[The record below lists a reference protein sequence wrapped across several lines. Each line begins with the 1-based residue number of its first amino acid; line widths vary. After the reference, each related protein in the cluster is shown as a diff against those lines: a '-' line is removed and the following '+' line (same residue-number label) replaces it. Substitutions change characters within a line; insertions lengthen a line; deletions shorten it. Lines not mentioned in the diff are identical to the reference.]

1 MNNSDQAYESHV
13 LKIAINKYLDQKLT
27 NSQEDLKKIELNKDE
42 LVWDIVSKIHSQSG
56 YKVSMSFARDI
67 IDQRIVNIKA
77 ELREAEEKARLEM
90 IRIKAEKVEK
100 QIKNITFLKKLP
112 PELNFDETKSDIFI
126 RVYKICCEYDLCDEF
141 DELDSDEIFDQ
152 KLFIKILQTTIF
164 PDEYYEYCIN
174 NCIDI
179 IQDLEEE
186 FNIRIGDEEAENLK
200 TVRDIVEIIYI
211 Y

>member
-1 MNNSDQAYESHV
+1 M
-13 LKIAINKYLDQKLT
+13 T
-27 NSQEDLKKIELNKDE
+27 
-42 LVWDIVSKIHSQSG
+42 KIHSQSG
-56 YKVSMSFARDI
+56 YKVSISFARDI
-67 IDQRIVNIKA
+67 IDQRIVNIK
-77 ELREAEEKARLEM
+77 EQLKEAEEKARLEM

-164 PDEYYEYCIN
+164 TDEYSQYYIN
-174 NCIDI
+174 I
-179 IQDLEEE
+179 IFELEEE
-186 FNIRIGDEEAENLK
+186 FDIEIDDLEADTLE
-200 TVRDIVEIIYI
+200 TVRDIVEIIYTKI
-211 Y
+211 VS

>member
-77 ELREAEEKARLEM
+77 ELREAEEKL
-90 IRIKAEKVEK
+90 V
-100 QIKNITFLKKLP
+100 LK
-112 PELNFDETKSDIFI
+112 
-126 RVYKICCEYDLCDEF
+126 
-141 DELDSDEIFDQ
+141 
-152 KLFIKILQTTIF
+152 
-164 PDEYYEYCIN
+164 
-174 NCIDI
+174 
-179 IQDLEEE
+179 
-186 FNIRIGDEEAENLK
+186 
-200 TVRDIVEIIYI
+200 
-211 Y
+211 

>member
-141 DELDSDEIFDQ
+141 DELDSNEIFDK

-164 PDEYYEYCIN
+164 TDEYSQYYIN
-174 NCIDI
+174 I
-179 IQDLEEE
+179 IFELEEE
-186 FNIRIGDEEAENLK
+186 FDIEINDSEAETLE
-200 TVRDIVEIIYI
+200 TVRDIVEIIYTKI
-211 Y
+211 VS

>member
-141 DELDSDEIFDQ
+141 DELDSDEIFDK

-164 PDEYYEYCIN
+164 TDEYSQYYIN
-174 NCIDI
+174 I
-179 IQDLEEE
+179 IFELEEE
-186 FNIRIGDEEAENLK
+186 FDIEINDSEAETLE
-200 TVRDIVEIIYI
+200 TVRDIVEIIYTKI
-211 Y
+211 VS

>member
-1 MNNSDQAYESHV
+1 MSNSDQAYESHI

-27 NSQEDLKKIELNKDE
+27 NSQKDLERIKLNKDE
-42 LVWDIVSKIHSQSG
+42 FVWDIVTKIHSQSG
-56 YKVSMSFARDI
+56 YKVSISFARDI
-67 IDQRIVNIKA
+67 IDQRIVNIK
-77 ELREAEEKARLEM
+77 EQLKEAEEKARLEM

-100 QIKNITFLKKLP
+100 QIKNITFLKTLP

-164 PDEYYEYCIN
+164 TDEYSQYYIN
-174 NCIDI
+174 I
-179 IQDLEEE
+179 IFELEEE
-186 FNIRIGDEEAENLK
+186 FDIEIDDLEADTLE
-200 TVRDIVEIIYI
+200 TVRDIVEIIYTKI
-211 Y
+211 VS

>member
-1 MNNSDQAYESHV
+1 MNNSDQAYESHI
-13 LKIAINKYLDQKLT
+13 LKSAINKYLDQKLT

-100 QIKNITFLKKLP
+100 QIKNIDFLKTLP

-141 DELDSDEIFDQ
+141 DELDSNEIFDK

-164 PDEYYEYCIN
+164 TDEYSQYYIN
-174 NCIDI
+174 I
-179 IQDLEEE
+179 IFELEEE
-186 FNIRIGDEEAENLK
+186 FDIEINDSEAETLE
-200 TVRDIVEIIYI
+200 TVRDIVEIIYTKI
-211 Y
+211 VS

>member
-1 MNNSDQAYESHV
+1 MSNSDQSYESHI
-13 LKIAINKYLDQKLT
+13 LKIAINKYLDKKLT
-27 NSQEDLKKIELNKDE
+27 NSQKDLEKIELNKDE
-42 LVWDIVSKIHSQSG
+42 FVWDIVTKIHSQSG
-56 YKVSMSFARDI
+56 YKVSISFARDI
-67 IDQRIVNIKA
+67 IDQRIVNIK
-77 ELREAEEKARLEM
+77 EQLKEAEEKARLEM

-112 PELNFDETKSDIFI
+112 PELNFDATKSDIFI

-164 PDEYYEYCIN
+164 PDEYYEYYIN
-174 NCIDI
+174 I
-179 IQDLEEE
+179 ILELEEE

-200 TVRDIVEIIYI
+200 TVRDIVEIIYTKI
-211 Y
+211 VS